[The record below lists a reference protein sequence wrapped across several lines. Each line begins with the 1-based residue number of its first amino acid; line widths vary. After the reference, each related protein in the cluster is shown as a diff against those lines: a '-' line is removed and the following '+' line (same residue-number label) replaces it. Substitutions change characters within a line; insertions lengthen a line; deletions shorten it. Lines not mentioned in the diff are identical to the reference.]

1 MFEQMNLFAQN
12 ALGDGSSGA
21 SDWRSGL
28 LNLAV
33 FVGAILIPFLLGKW
47 FAKFLKMPNATF
59 GFTTIFFFLI
69 GSLTILLLPT
79 NR

>member
-33 FVGAILIPFLLGKW
+33 FVGAILIKISWNEVSKWVIIPFEVIDCVNIC
-47 FAKFLKMPNATF
+47 F
-59 GFTTIFFFLI
+59 
-69 GSLTILLLPT
+69 
-79 NR
+79 